1 MRRTALVLSIGTLVL
16 ASACGGS
23 SGSKSDGGS
32 KAAAKPGATVA
43 MDFSLFA
50 KKDFAI
56 KAGQTLTF
64 VNNNPITHQIVEG
77 AWKADSEG
85 LRTSES
91 DDGAFKLDI
100 EPKKGFTAEHTFTK
114 PGTFQFFCTIHKA
127 MNATVVVS

>member
-23 SGSKSDGGS
+23 SGTKADGAAT
-32 KAAAKPGATVA
+32 KAAKPGATVE

-77 AWKADSEG
+77 AWKAGSDG
-85 LRTSES
+85 LRTSEM
-91 DDGAFKLDI
+91 DDGAFNLKID
-100 EPKKGFTAEHTFTK
+100 PKKGFTAEHTFEK
-114 PGTFQFFCTIHKA
+114 AGTFQFFCTIHKA
-127 MNATVVVS
+127 MNATVTVS